1 MSKKNKYIIALVVV
15 IIGMFLFYNKVYVVK
30 TTYKTLSPTV
40 GDLTVKVFGIGN
52 VGAKDIYSINA
63 QTGGKIVSILSDE
76 GQWVKKGDL
85 LATIDPVDM
94 PELLQEMQLN
104 VKKASSELNALQKE
118 SKSLGA
124 QKELANITFKRY
136 ENLLKQSFVSQSEY
150 DKVKADLDATSA
162 QYEATKAHIESSQIE
177 VERMQKN
184 VDSLRTKLSRF
195 DIYSPVDGYVI
206 SKEAQVAQTLS
217 SSASIL
223 KIVDSQTIWIKA
235 FIDERISSD
244 IKVGQKAYI
253 TLRSKNDAIFE
264 GEVKR
269 IVAQSDAVTQEREVN
284 IAFKELPIPF
294 YINEQARVNIEVK
307 TIKNALKIP
316 LNTLVYKDKKEGV
329 WILKDNKAYFK
340 VLNIEAKSDDELAI
354 KDGITKDDL
363 ILIPNN
369 SKKPLSEGM
378 RIHK

>member
-40 GDLTVKVFGIGN
+40 GDLSVKVFGIGN

-184 VDSLRTKLSRF
+184 VDSLTTKLSRF

-217 SSASIL
+217 TSATIF
-223 KIVDSQTIWIKA
+223 KIVDSKTIWVKA

-244 IKVGQKAYI
+244 IKVGQKANI

-284 IAFKELPIPF
+284 IGFKELPIPF

-307 TIKNALKIP
+307 TINNALKIP
-316 LNTLVYKDKKEGV
+316 LTTLAYKDKKEGV

-340 VLNIEAKSDDELAI
+340 ALDIEAKSDDEVAI
-354 KDGITKDDL
+354 KDGINKDDL

-369 SKKPLSEGM
+369 SKKPLSDGM

>member
-1 MSKKNKYIIALVVV
+1 MSKKNKYIIALVIASFAV
-15 IIGMFLFYNKVYVVK
+15 FLFYNKVYVVK

-63 QTGGKIVSILSDE
+63 QTGGKIVSILNDE

-206 SKEAQVAQTLS
+206 SKEAQVAQSVT
-217 SSASIL
+217 SSATIL
-223 KIVDSQTIWIKA
+223 KIVDTETIWVKA
-235 FIDERISSD
+235 YIDERISND
-244 IKVGQKAYI
+244 IKVGQKAKI
-253 TLRSKNDAIFE
+253 TLRSKNDTIFE

-269 IVAQSDAVTQEREVN
+269 VVAQSDAVTQEREIN
-284 IAFKELPIPF
+284 IAFKQVPIPF
-294 YINEQARVNIEVK
+294 YINEQARVNIDVK
-307 TIKNALKIP
+307 TINNALKVP
-316 LNTLVYKDKKEGV
+316 LNTLVFKDKKEGV

-340 VLNIEAKSDDELAI
+340 VLNIEAKGDDELAI
-354 KDGITKDDL
+354 KDGINKDDI
-363 ILIPNN
+363 ILMPDN
-369 SKKPLSEGM
+369 SKKPLSEAM
-378 RIHK
+378 RIHQ

>member
-1 MSKKNKYIIALVVV
+1 MSKKNKYIIALVIASFAV
-15 IIGMFLFYNKVYVVK
+15 FLFYNKVYVVK

-118 SKSLGA
+118 SKSLSA

-217 SSASIL
+217 TSATIF
-223 KIVDSQTIWIKA
+223 KIVDSKTIWVKA

-244 IKVGQKAYI
+244 IKVGQKANI

-284 IAFKELPIPF
+284 IGFKELPIPF

-307 TIKNALKIP
+307 TINNALKIP
-316 LNTLVYKDKKEGV
+316 LTTLAYKDKKEGV

-354 KDGITKDDL
+354 KDGINKDDL

>member
-162 QYEATKAHIESSQIE
+162 QLEATKAHIESSQIE
-177 VERMQKN
+177 V
-184 VDSLRTKLSRF
+184 
-195 DIYSPVDGYVI
+195 
-206 SKEAQVAQTLS
+206 
-217 SSASIL
+217 
-223 KIVDSQTIWIKA
+223 
-235 FIDERISSD
+235 
-244 IKVGQKAYI
+244 
-253 TLRSKNDAIFE
+253 
-264 GEVKR
+264 
-269 IVAQSDAVTQEREVN
+269 
-284 IAFKELPIPF
+284 
-294 YINEQARVNIEVK
+294 
-307 TIKNALKIP
+307 
-316 LNTLVYKDKKEGV
+316 
-329 WILKDNKAYFK
+329 
-340 VLNIEAKSDDELAI
+340 
-354 KDGITKDDL
+354 
-363 ILIPNN
+363 
-369 SKKPLSEGM
+369 
-378 RIHK
+378 

>member
-1 MSKKNKYIIALVVV
+1 MSKKNKYIIALVIASFAV
-15 IIGMFLFYNKVYVVK
+15 FLFYNKVYVVK
-30 TTYKTLSPTV
+30 TTYKTLSPTI

-52 VGAKDIYSINA
+52 VGAKEIYSINA

-85 LATIDPVDM
+85 LVSIDPVDM

-104 VKKASSELNALQKE
+104 VKKASSELNALQKD
-118 SKSLGA
+118 SKSLSA

-136 ENLLKQSFVSQSEY
+136 GNLLKQSFVSQSEY

-162 QYEATKAHIESSQIE
+162 QYEATKAHIESSQFE

-184 VDSLRTKLSRF
+184 VDSLTTKLSRF

-206 SKEAQVAQTLS
+206 SKEAQVAQTVTTS
-217 SSASIL
+217 STIL
-223 KIVDSQTIWIKA
+223 KIVDSQTIWVKA

-244 IKVGQKAYI
+244 IKVGQKANI
-253 TLRSKNDAIFE
+253 TLRSKNDAVFE

-284 IAFKELPIPF
+284 IGFKELPIPF

-307 TIKNALKIP
+307 TINNALKIP
-316 LNTLVYKDKKEGV
+316 LNTLAYKDKKEGV

-340 VLNIEAKSDDELAI
+340 VLNIEAKSDDEVAI
-354 KDGITKDDL
+354 KDGINKDDL

>member
-40 GDLTVKVFGIGN
+40 GDLSVKVFGIGN

-150 DKVKADLDATSA
+150 DKVKADLDATTA
-162 QYEATKAHIESSQIE
+162 QHEATKAHIESSQIE

-184 VDSLRTKLSRF
+184 VESLRTKLSRF

-217 SSASIL
+217 TSATIF
-223 KIVDSQTIWIKA
+223 KIVDSKTIWVKA

-244 IKVGQKAYI
+244 IKVGQKANI

-284 IAFKELPIPF
+284 IGFKELPIPF

-307 TIKNALKIP
+307 TINNALKIP
-316 LNTLVYKDKKEGV
+316 LTTLAYKDKKEGV

-340 VLNIEAKSDDELAI
+340 ALDIEAKSDDEVAI
-354 KDGITKDDL
+354 KDGINKDDL

-369 SKKPLSEGM
+369 SKKPLSDGM